1 MISWLASDY
10 FEQSPVLFA
19 PIIALLIFMALFCGA
34 AIYAWRLSPKQID
47 ELSNLPLDSEE
58 DHG

>member
-10 FEQSPVLFA
+10 FQQSPVLFA
-19 PIIALLIFMALFCGA
+19 PIIGLLVFMTMFCGI
-34 AIYAWRLSPKQID
+34 AIYAWRLDPKEIN

-58 DHG
+58 DNG